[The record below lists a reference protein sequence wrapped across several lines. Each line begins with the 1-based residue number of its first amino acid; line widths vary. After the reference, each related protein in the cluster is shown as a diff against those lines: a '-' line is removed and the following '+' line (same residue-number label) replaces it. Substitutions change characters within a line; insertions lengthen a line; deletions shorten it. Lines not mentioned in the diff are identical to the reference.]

1 MNRLMLVFVLL
12 MAAVGCAETKSFNK
26 GPIKV
31 AMVLDQ
37 GATIIDFAGPMEV
50 FQDVMLNPDGSAIR
64 DGYHH
69 EMISPFEIYT
79 VSEKKELIQT
89 SSGMKVMPDY
99 TYADAPQPQ
108 IVLIPAQGG
117 KGEARLEWLKKVSGK
132 ADYMVSV
139 CTGAFI
145 LAKTGLLDGKSA
157 STHHWFN
164 ERFEKMYPNVK
175 LEKGV
180 RFVDNGKVLT
190 AGGLTS
196 GMDLAL
202 HIVERYYGRDVA
214 QATAE
219 YMEYQSDGW
228 KSGGVKGTA
237 VAGK

>member
-1 MNRLMLVFVLL
+1 MKRLILLMLILTTIP
-12 MAAVGCAETKSFNK
+12 GCAETKSLNK
-26 GPIKV
+26 GPIRV
-31 AMVLDQ
+31 AMVLEQ

-50 FQDVMLNPDGSAIR
+50 FQDVMLNPDGSAVR
-64 DGYHH
+64 DGYHQD
-69 EMISPFEIYT
+69 MISPFEIYT

-99 TYADAPQPQ
+99 TYGDAPQPQ

-132 ADYMVSV
+132 TDYMVSV

-164 ERFEKMYPNVK
+164 DRFAQMNPKVK
-175 LEKGV
+175 LERGV

-196 GMDLAL
+196 GIDLAL
-202 HIVERYYGRDVA
+202 HIVERYYGREIA
-214 QATAE
+214 QSTAE

-228 KSGGVKGTA
+228 KSGGAKGTA
-237 VAGK
+237 AAGK

>member
-1 MNRLMLVFVLL
+1 MQKLVLVLL
-12 MAAVGCAETKSFNK
+12 ILVTVGCNAETKSFNK

-31 AMVLDQ
+31 AMVIEQ

-50 FQDVMLNPDGSAIR
+50 FQDVMLTPDGSPVT
-64 DGYHH
+64 GYKDD
-69 EMISPFEIYT
+69 MISPFEIYT
-79 VSEKKELIQT
+79 VSEKKELVQT

-99 TYADAPQPQ
+99 TYADAPAPH

-117 KGEARLEWLKKVSGK
+117 QGTARLEWLKKVSGT

-145 LAKTGLLDGKSA
+145 LARSGLLDGKSA
-157 STHHWFN
+157 STHHWFWDPFAKN
-164 ERFEKMYPNVK
+164 FPQVK

-196 GMDLAL
+196 GIDLAL
-202 HIVERYYGRDVA
+202 HIVERYYGRGIA
-214 QATAE
+214 QATAD

-228 KSGGVKGTA
+228 KNGGVKGTVA
-237 VAGK
+237 AGK